1 MYISNYQDH
10 LNEHLTNRMILIIN
24 APVNLQVLTQ
34 ETMSKLI
41 VGLNKNVLVE
51 KNNVNAM
58 FTLN

>member
-1 MYISNYQDH
+1 MPQLIYK
-10 LNEHLTNRMILIIN
+10 LLTK
-24 APVNLQVLTQ
+24 

-51 KNNVNAM
+51 KNSVNAM

>member
-1 MYISNYQDH
+1 
-10 LNEHLTNRMILIIN
+10 MILIIN

>member
-1 MYISNYQDH
+1 
-10 LNEHLTNRMILIIN
+10 MILIIN

-34 ETMSKLI
+34 ETMSKVI

>member
-10 LNEHLTNRMILIIN
+10 LNEHLTNWMILIIN

-34 ETMSKLI
+34 ETMSKVI